1 MPYPGEVL
9 PITFGANMHLFVGE
23 PLDFEPLIRAHRAAG
38 RYRKPEPDP

>member
-23 PLDFEPLIRAHRAAG
+23 PLAQS
-38 RYRKPEPDP
+38 

>member
-23 PLDFEPLIRAHRAAG
+23 PLAQSEP
-38 RYRKPEPDP
+38 YPYP